1 MNDDQM
7 IKWYAKRAAEK
18 ERLDALARAAYERDC
33 KAAEYVCLQIEN
45 AALRDEAFDQQTEL
59 VHLRAAMRKQSQA
72 IARKID
78 DFRVQID
85 ILQAENAELR
95 EALEAFSEYVRNEQ
109 MSADERVIYSPG
121 GIERLVQHARAVLA
135 KHNQSKE

>member
-1 MNDDQM
+1 MNDEQLS
-7 IKWYAKRAAEK
+7 KWYAKRAAEK

-33 KAAEYVCLQIEN
+33 KEAGYQRAVVATGELV
-45 AALRDEAFDQQTEL
+45 EAFDQQTEL
-59 VHLRAAMRKQSQA
+59 AHLRAAMREQSQA

-95 EALEAFSEYVRNEQ
+95 EALEQYANTLNWDAHRYPRSVE
-109 MSADERVIYSPG
+109 
-121 GIERLVQHARAVLA
+121 
-135 KHNQSKE
+135 

>member
-18 ERLDALARAAYERDC
+18 VRLDALARAAYERDC
-33 KAAEYVCLQIEN
+33 KEAGYQRAVVATGELV
-45 AALRDEAFDQQTEL
+45 EAFDQQTEL
-59 VHLRAAMRKQSQA
+59 AHLRAAMREQSQA

-85 ILQAENAELR
+85 ILQAENVELR
-95 EALEAFSEYVRNEQ
+95 DTLNLFSGSEHALIDGQICRCGTCCFVR
-109 MSADERVIYSPG
+109 ERSRIF
-121 GIERLVQHARAVLA
+121 A
-135 KHNQSKE
+135 KHNQSKGQNHE

>member
-85 ILQAENAELR
+85 ILVAENAELR
-95 EALEAFSEYVRNEQ
+95 TTLNMVSGGEHYT
-109 MSADERVIYSPG
+109 
-121 GIERLVQHARAVLA
+121 GIEEQVCLCGTCRFIRERARVLA
-135 KHNQSKE
+135 KYNQHKGKNHE